1 MSDENFAMLRKE
13 HRIHLKDKEQKVKSD
28 DFNFNKIERYF
39 LKSDKKN
46 IHQVISDRTFHDLDL
61 EDVFKFIDRTSSA
74 IGQQYLYHLLRTL
87 PSDNLRSEKTEA
99 LIALFKNDEKL
110 KKLVL
115 DQVSKL
121 NNNDAYYVASLFQ
134 GPYLQKPKWFW
145 IIQTLS
151 LISICA
157 VLLSIA
163 FQQVLI
169 FIIFLFPL
177 NLGIHYWNKN
187 NLYQYASSIP
197 QLLVMNQI
205 AEEMLKHK
213 YLHDENIAQA
223 VKELNTLSKSMSIFK
238 IEAKLQSEA
247 GLFVEY
253 FIELIKALFLIEPVL
268 LFKILPFLD
277 SRRQHIADVFN
288 FVGEIDAVLSIHSLR
303 NDLPYYCIPDIIS
316 DKKELYTNAS
326 YHPLIYN
333 SVANDIDLNR
343 KSALL
348 TGSNMSGKTTFIRT
362 IGINVILGQAINT
375 CFAKEFKVSRMKVH
389 SAIRISDDLLENKS
403 YYFEEVLTL
412 KNLLQES
419 QTAAGNLFLLDEL
432 FKGTNTIERIAS
444 GKAILS
450 YLNKNNN
457 IVILSTHDL
466 ELAGFLK
473 NSFDLYHFTEV
484 ISEGKMLFD
493 YKIKPGNLTTTNA
506 IRILSLNDYPQEVV
520 DEATW
525 LADQI
530 QNTKRDN
537 Y

>member
-1 MSDENFAMLRKE
+1 M
-13 HRIHLKDKEQKVKSD
+13 
-28 DFNFNKIERYF
+28 
-39 LKSDKKN
+39 
-46 IHQVISDRTFHDLDL
+46 
-61 EDVFKFIDRTSSA
+61 
-74 IGQQYLYHLLRTL
+74 
-87 PSDNLRSEKTEA
+87 
-99 LIALFKNDEKL
+99 
-110 KKLVL
+110 
-115 DQVSKL
+115 
-121 NNNDAYYVASLFQ
+121 
-134 GPYLQKPKWFW
+134 
-145 IIQTLS
+145 
-151 LISICA
+151 
-157 VLLSIA
+157 
-163 FQQVLI
+163 
-169 FIIFLFPL
+169 
-177 NLGIHYWNKN
+177 
-187 NLYQYASSIP
+187 
-197 QLLVMNQI
+197 
-205 AEEMLKHK
+205 
-213 YLHDENIAQA
+213 
-223 VKELNTLSKSMSIFK
+223 
-238 IEAKLQSEA
+238 QSEA

-316 DKKELYTNAS
+316 DKKELSTNAS
-326 YHPLIYN
+326 YHPLIFN
-333 SVANDIDLNR
+333 SVANDIDLNG

-457 IVILSTHDL
+457 IVIVSTHDL

>member
-1 MSDENFAMLRKE
+1 MFRKK
-13 HRIHLKDKEQKVKSD
+13 HRVTLKDKELKVKTD

-39 LKSDKKN
+39 LKISKEN
-46 IHQVISDRTFHDLDL
+46 IHQVISDRTCHDLDL
-61 EDVFKFIDRTSSA
+61 EDIFKFIDRTSSS

-87 PSDNLRSEKTEA
+87 PSDKLRSEKTET
-99 LIALFKNDEKL
+99 LIAFFNSDNGFKKR
-110 KKLVL
+110 VL
-115 DQVSKL
+115 DEVSKL
-121 NNNDAYYVASLFQ
+121 DNNDAYYVSSLFQ
-134 GPYLQKPKWFW
+134 GPHLQKPKWFW
-145 IIQTLS
+145 VIQTLS

-157 VLLSIA
+157 VLLSFV

-169 FIIFLFPL
+169 FIIFLLPV

-197 QLLVMNQI
+197 QLLVMNEI
-205 AEEMLKHK
+205 AEKMLKHK
-213 YLHDENIAQA
+213 YLHDENVAKA
-223 VKELNTLSKSMSIFK
+223 VKELDTMSRSMSIFK

-277 SRRQHIADVFN
+277 SRRQHMADVFN
-288 FVGEIDAVLSIHSLR
+288 FVGEIDAALSIHLLR
-303 NDLPYYCIPDIIS
+303 DDLPYYCIPNIIS
-316 DKKELYTNAS
+316 NRKELITTAS

-333 SVANDIDLNR
+333 SVANDIDLNA

-362 IGINVILGQAINT
+362 IGINVILCQAINT
-375 CFAKEFKVSRMKVH
+375 CFAREFSVSRMKVH
-389 SAIRISDDLLENKS
+389 SAIRISDDLLDNKS

-419 QTAAGNLFLLDEL
+419 QLTSENLFLLDEL
-432 FKGTNTIERIAS
+432 FKGTNTIERIAA

-450 YLNKNNN
+450 YLNKRNN
-457 IVILSTHDL
+457 IVIVSTHDL
-466 ELAGFLK
+466 ELADFLK
-473 NSFDLYHFTEV
+473 NTFDLYHFTEV
-484 ISEGKMLFD
+484 IRDEKILFD

-506 IRILSLNDYPQEVV
+506 IRILSLNDYPREVV
-520 DEATW
+520 DEATL

-530 QNTKRDN
+530 QNTKKI
-537 Y
+537 